1 MAKQNQKQKS
11 RRQRGGNWWESLT
24 SIFSKPPADAVDKNA
39 VAAQVE
45 EKPVEDKPVADP
57 SAVGGKKHKKSSK
70 KSRSR
75 KSRSRKHTKSVK
87 R

>member
-1 MAKQNQKQKS
+1 MAKQNQKS
-11 RRQRGGNWWESLT
+11 RKQRGGNWWESFT
-24 SIFSKPPADAVDKNA
+24 GIFSKPPADAVDKNT
-39 VAAQVE
+39 VAAPVE

-70 KSRSR
+70 KSRS
-75 KSRSRKHTKSVK
+75 KKHKKSVK